1 MGQDNKMLRKMLGK
15 YYWLFYSKLLN
26 KFPLLKN
33 DFHKLYYTGE
43 IHSG

>member
-33 DFHKLYYTGE
+33 EIQIHGE